1 MLMGLKRMLTVTA
14 CVVCVAFSL
23 ITKCSSRTL
32 LIFMKQ
38 EGSLYQQNKN
48 EAIQSFSLSR

>member
-48 EAIQSFSLSR
+48 EAIESFSLSR